1 MTQKKNK
8 KGLHLYAYQKVILS
22 YVMTLSV
29 CAWVLYPFMHRILN
43 YPPGTVDTQ
52 FQIEYGGLSYTSQFI
67 LLYVVVVSLFVL
79 YQRFFLFKKIAHFE
93 KNGPSNSKYSV
104 EEIRKTLLT
113 APTKFYL
120 LQIIIPFIAI
130 TIGLGMPIVKHELE
144 SSGITVAILWVSILT
159 FNATISY
166 VLSRNLFKPIL
177 ISTFKENRLPC
188 SKPTKLS
195 NDMILLLLPLLIA
208 GLFFTVIV
216 AYSRLVNV
224 RGTDFYYYYK
234 NELKY
239 NFENNTTYHDSD
251 ELMETLS
258 HLDYIDD
265 THTYFVIDSDKNI
278 ITSDGVPLTDFFKK
292 YIFELSDKYDG
303 RVYEH
308 YAVNTRRIY

>member
-29 CAWVLYPFMHRILN
+29 CAWVLYPFMH
-43 YPPGTVDTQ
+43 TQ

-239 NFENNTTYHDSD
+239 NFENNTTYHNSD
-251 ELMETLS
+251 ELKETLS

-265 THTYFVIDSDKNI
+265 THTYFVIDSNKNI

>member
-1 MTQKKNK
+1 MA
-8 KGLHLYAYQKVILS
+8 G
-22 YVMTLSV
+22 
-29 CAWVLYPFMHRILN
+29 
-43 YPPGTVDTQ
+43 
-52 FQIEYGGLSYTSQFI
+52 
-67 LLYVVVVSLFVL
+67 
-79 YQRFFLFKKIAHFE
+79 
-93 KNGPSNSKYSV
+93 
-104 EEIRKTLLT
+104 
-113 APTKFYL
+113 
-120 LQIIIPFIAI
+120 
-130 TIGLGMPIVKHELE
+130 
-144 SSGITVAILWVSILT
+144 
-159 FNATISY
+159 
-166 VLSRNLFKPIL
+166 
-177 ISTFKENRLPC
+177 

-239 NFENNTTYHDSD
+239 NFDNNTTYHNSD

-265 THTYFVIDSDKNI
+265 THT
-278 ITSDGVPLTDFFKK
+278 DFFKK
-292 YIFELSDKYDG
+292 YIFELSDSYDG